1 MGELLNLGAQKLIL
15 GYRSCISPHKRFRC
29 AHHAFHGT
37 GSCSDWALGILNEGG
52 LFHLLKYLPVRFA
65 ECRASYVLLYKNES
79 HKSSSE
85 GPGKN
90 GGDRKESVKE
100 GVACCL
106 SAAPCW

>member
-15 GYRSCISPHKRFRC
+15 GYRSRISPHKGFRC

-37 GSCSDWALGILNEGG
+37 GSCSDWALGVLREGG
-52 LFHLLKYLPVRFA
+52 LSHLIKYLPVRFA
-65 ECRASYVLLYKNES
+65 ECRSAYALLYKNEN
-79 HKSSSE
+79 HKSVAE
-85 GPGKN
+85 EPGEN
-90 GGDRKESVKE
+90 GGDRQDSAKK